1 MEAKRHA
8 SCVVVLSGGQDS
20 TTCLFW
26 ARERYAKVHA
36 VTFNYGQSHSIEI
49 ESARKVVALAGI
61 AGHEVVDVGRLLR
74 STSPLLD
81 ESAPLAQ
88 YDDFESMDRIIGKR
102 IESTFVPMRNAF
114 FLTLA
119 ANIAVSLGCRTLVT
133 GVDEEDNA
141 NYPDCRESFIRAQE
155 LTINEAMGV
164 RDFRIETPLIHF
176 SKADTV
182 RLAQSLPGCMEAM
195 AWSHTCYAGS
205 FPPCGRCHACVL
217 RRHGFDE
224 AGVPDPL
231 ELRAAGKPFPT
242 RGEHH
247 EQRARCLLL
256 RIRRHPSPGRK
267 AGWPGRRRQLRN
279 RPRQA
284 LQPSGSGLDRQA
296 QSQLPGKRRRLRASR
311 HGGRHARPHG
321 LRHGA
326 AGLPHLVVQGAAHHP
341 DLP

>member
-1 MEAKRHA
+1 MNA
-8 SCVVVLSGGQDS
+8 SSHSSCLVVLSGGQDS

-26 ARERYAKVHA
+26 AKARYGKVHA
-36 VTFNYGQSHSIEI
+36 VTFNYGQSHAVEL
-49 ESARKVVALAGI
+49 ESARRVAALCGVAS
-61 AGHEVVDVGRLLR
+61 HEVVDVGRILR

-81 ESAPLAQ
+81 ESASLAQ
-88 YDDFESMDRIIGKR
+88 YDDFESMDRAIGKR

-119 ANIAVSLGCRTLVT
+119 ANIAVSLDCRTLVT

-231 ELRAAGKPFPT
+231 ELRAAGKPF
-242 RGEHH
+242 
-247 EQRARCLLL
+247 
-256 RIRRHPSPGRK
+256 S
-267 AGWPGRRRQLRN
+267 
-279 RPRQA
+279 
-284 LQPSGSGLDRQA
+284 
-296 QSQLPGKRRRLRASR
+296 
-311 HGGRHARPHG
+311 HAR
-321 LRHGA
+321 
-326 AGLPHLVVQGAAHHP
+326 
-341 DLP
+341 

>member
-1 MEAKRHA
+1 MEVKRHA

-49 ESARKVVALAGI
+49 ESARKVAALAGI

-88 YDDFESMDRIIGKR
+88 YDDFESMDRAIGKR
-102 IESTFVPMRNAF
+102 IEATFVPMRNAF

-231 ELRAAGKPFPT
+231 ELRAAGKPFP
-242 RGEHH
+242 
-247 EQRARCLLL
+247 
-256 RIRRHPSPGRK
+256 
-267 AGWPGRRRQLRN
+267 
-279 RPRQA
+279 
-284 LQPSGSGLDRQA
+284 
-296 QSQLPGKRRRLRASR
+296 
-311 HGGRHARPHG
+311 HAR
-321 LRHGA
+321 
-326 AGLPHLVVQGAAHHP
+326 
-341 DLP
+341 